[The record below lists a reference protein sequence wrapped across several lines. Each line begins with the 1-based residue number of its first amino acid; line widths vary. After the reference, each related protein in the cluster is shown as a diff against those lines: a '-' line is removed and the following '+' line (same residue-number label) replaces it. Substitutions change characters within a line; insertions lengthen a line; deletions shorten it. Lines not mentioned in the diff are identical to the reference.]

1 MNYLKNWSTLV
12 VVLVLGMFMSS
23 CDKESSVAGDANI
36 SKISNLNDSD
46 LEVGVKYPLSAMS
59 DEFIKEMQL
68 EDYNPHARTVV
79 YRVRYWSEYPG
90 DCNIPHMTNPNTGYA
105 TSLEG
110 YYIWTPHSSFNGMWT
125 VEWVDDT
132 GSCSS
137 SIDDEVNYRYYK
149 IDNGILTVLNEI
161 KPLWGPWQPTVY
173 GEVYTS
179 DGGITWGGMTMNP

>member
-23 CDKESSVAGDANI
+23 CDKESSVAGDANV

-125 VEWVDDT
+125 VERVDDT